1 MVLLYTV
8 SQLLRGVRVCFLLCA
23 RVKLFGRRRQK
34 EGANETKPH
43 PALLY
48 AARSFL
54 DGVCWQ
60 PCVLEMKARSRGA
73 TEASPEESIC
83 VKRTQYCPKMKK

>member
-1 MVLLYTV
+1 MVCEAALIIRNLNDQRGVKKVKKRGINTVLLYTV

-23 RVKLFGRRRQK
+23 RVKLCGRRRQK

-48 AARSFL
+48 ARAPF
-54 DGVCWQ
+54 
-60 PCVLEMKARSRGA
+60 
-73 TEASPEESIC
+73 
-83 VKRTQYCPKMKK
+83 